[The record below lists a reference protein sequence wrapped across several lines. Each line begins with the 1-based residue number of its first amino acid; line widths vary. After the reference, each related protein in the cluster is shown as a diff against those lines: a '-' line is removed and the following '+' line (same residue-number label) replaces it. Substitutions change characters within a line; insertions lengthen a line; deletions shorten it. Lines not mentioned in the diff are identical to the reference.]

1 MGIDVQSNDELQEA
15 KEEDATV
22 HDPASP
28 RVVVQRELAAIPE
41 ANTTSCKSKRRED
54 SVEEESLDLGEQ
66 KKAARKLDFTSDKGN
81 NNMSQS
87 SFIHLSNE
95 YVIENLEV
103 VSISLGN
110 SSEQIVESVERIK
123 EVEIKR
129 LMGKRNNDLIS
140 DVFDK

>member
-1 MGIDVQSNDELQEA
+1 
-15 KEEDATV
+15 
-22 HDPASP
+22 
-28 RVVVQRELAAIPE
+28 VVQRELAAIPE

-54 SVEEESLDLGEQ
+54 SVEEESLDLGER

>member
-1 MGIDVQSNDELQEA
+1 
-15 KEEDATV
+15 
-22 HDPASP
+22 
-28 RVVVQRELAAIPE
+28 VVQRELAAIPE

-54 SVEEESLDLGEQ
+54 LVEEESLDLGER
-66 KKAARKLDFTSDKGN
+66 KKATRKLDFTSDKGN

>member
-54 SVEEESLDLGEQ
+54 SVEEESLDLGKR
-66 KKAARKLDFTSDKGN
+66 KKATRKLDFTSDKGN

>member
-54 SVEEESLDLGEQ
+54 SVEEESLDLGER
-66 KKAARKLDFTSDKGN
+66 KKATRKLDFTSDKGN